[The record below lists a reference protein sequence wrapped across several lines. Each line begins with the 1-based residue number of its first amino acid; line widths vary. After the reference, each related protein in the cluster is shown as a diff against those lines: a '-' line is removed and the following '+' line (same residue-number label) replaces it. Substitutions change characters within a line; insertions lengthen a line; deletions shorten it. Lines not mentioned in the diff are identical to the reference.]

1 MEFMEVVRRRRSIR
15 AYKSREVEERILKE
29 ILEAARWAP
38 SAKNL
43 QMWKLVVVRDPD
55 KKKALAKASFDQNFI
70 AEAPLVIAA
79 VALDPGHVMSCGVP
93 AYAVDLAIAV
103 EHMVLAACDKGLGS
117 CWIGAFEQEKVR
129 EILGIPSCCKVVALL
144 PIGYPAESPEPPPR
158 KPLSEIVS
166 YDAF

>member
-103 EHMVLAACDKGLGS
+103 EHMALAACDKGLGS

-158 KPLSEIVS
+158 KSLSEIVS

>member
-43 QMWKLVVVRDPD
+43 QMWKFVVVRDPD

-103 EHMVLAACDKGLGS
+103 EHMALAACDKGLGS